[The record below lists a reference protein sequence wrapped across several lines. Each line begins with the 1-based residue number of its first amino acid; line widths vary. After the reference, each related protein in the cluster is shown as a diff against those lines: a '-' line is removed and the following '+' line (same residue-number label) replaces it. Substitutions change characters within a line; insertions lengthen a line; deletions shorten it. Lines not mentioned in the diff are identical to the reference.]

1 MRRTEKRRLSLAQIT
16 SRSQSQMRG
25 KAGPYISWNKEMD
38 AALAKA
44 LIDQM
49 KQGNKVDG
57 QWTRHAIPAV
67 VHELNVT
74 LELGLTKDN
83 VKNRLKAWKR
93 HYAVIS
99 GIKNHSG
106 LMWDEGRKMVVITS
120 ENQKAWNDYVESHPV
135 ARGYQNK
142 FIENW
147 DDIALLCGKDKTT
160 VEGAENIE
168 DVEGA
173 MGVEEENGVNFISN
187 SRSLTHP
194 SASTSDSHPLM
205 KKARKDLLRVG
216 EENEVISISNSHSAT
231 HPSAS
236 TSNLHQKKKAK
247 KAKTDCLADAIGE
260 MTTSLKEYLASK
272 MNPNRLQPKGEEVYE
287 VVSKVPGLNRLQVFK
302 AIRVLL
308 NGNPEEFFLLKY
320 LPAVEK
326 TEWILYLISHS

>member
-1 MRRTEKRRLSLAQIT
+1 MRRTEKRQLSLAQIT
-16 SRSQSQMRG
+16 SRSQSQMKG
-25 KAGPYISWNKEMD
+25 KSGPYISWNKEMD

-49 KQGNKVDG
+49 KQGNKVGG

-67 VHELNVT
+67 VRELNMT
-74 LELGLTKDN
+74 LDLGLTKDN

-93 HYAVIS
+93 HYAIIS
-99 GIKNHSG
+99 DIKNQSQ
-106 LMWDEGRKMVVITS
+106 LMWDEGRKMVVIRS
-120 ENQKAWNDYVESHPV
+120 ENLEAWNDYVESHPL

-142 FIENW
+142 FIDNW

-173 MGVEEENGVNFISN
+173 MGAEKENGVNFISN

-205 KKARKDLLRVG
+205 KKARKYPLRVE
-216 EENEVISISNSHSAT
+216 EENEVNSISDSHSST

-236 TSNLHQKKKAK
+236 TSNLHLKKKAK
-247 KAKTDCLADAIGE
+247 KDLLADAIGE

-272 MNPNRLQPKGEEVYE
+272 IGPNRSQPKGEEVYE

-320 LPAVEK
+320 LPDAEK

>member
-1 MRRTEKRRLSLAQIT
+1 MLRYNKQYFFPILSLYLHVCILVYQ
-16 SRSQSQMRG
+16 G
-25 KAGPYISWNKEMD
+25 KYMSFTCNS
-38 AALAKA
+38 LSYF
-44 LIDQM
+44 LQ
-49 KQGNKVDG
+49 
-57 QWTRHAIPAV
+57 
-67 VHELNVT
+67 
-74 LELGLTKDN
+74 
-83 VKNRLKAWKR
+83 
-93 HYAVIS
+93 
-99 GIKNHSG
+99 
-106 LMWDEGRKMVVITS
+106 
-120 ENQKAWNDYVESHPV
+120 SHPA

-160 VEGAENIE
+160 VEGAENNQNIE

-194 SASTSDSHPLM
+194 SASTSDLHPLM
-205 KKARKDLLRVG
+205 KKAKNDPLRVG
-216 EENEVISISNSHSAT
+216 EENEVNSISNSHSST
-231 HPSAS
+231 HHSAS
-236 TSNLHQKKKAK
+236 TSNLHPKKKAK
-247 KAKTDCLADAIGE
+247 KEKKDRLADAIGE

-287 VVSKVPGLNRLQVFK
+287 VVSKVPGLNRLQVFR

-320 LPAVEK
+320 LPDVEK